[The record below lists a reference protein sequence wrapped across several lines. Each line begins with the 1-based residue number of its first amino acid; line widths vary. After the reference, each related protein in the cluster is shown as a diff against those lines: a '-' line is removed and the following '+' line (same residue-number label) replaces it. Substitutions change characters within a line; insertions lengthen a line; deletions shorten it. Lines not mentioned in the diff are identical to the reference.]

1 MGFEMEKRVD
11 PTADTAVAHV
21 MRDQRRKLKRVK
33 DCAGWPMVYVV
44 SRYAGDVKKNR
55 ADAIRYC
62 RYVLGRKYMPVAS
75 HLLYPQ
81 FLSDNDPA
89 DRMMGSAFGLRLL
102 ALADEVW
109 VFGKKP
115 YSEGMEREIEEA
127 QRLKKR
133 VRYFEEERRKK

>member
-1 MGFEMEKRVD
+1 
-11 PTADTAVAHV
+11 
-21 MRDQRRKLKRVK
+21 
-33 DCAGWPMVYVV
+33 
-44 SRYAGDVKKNR
+44 
-55 ADAIRYC
+55 
-62 RYVLGRKYMPVAS
+62 
-75 HLLYPQ
+75 
-81 FLSDNDPA
+81 
-89 DRMMGSAFGLRLL
+89 MMGTAFGLRLL